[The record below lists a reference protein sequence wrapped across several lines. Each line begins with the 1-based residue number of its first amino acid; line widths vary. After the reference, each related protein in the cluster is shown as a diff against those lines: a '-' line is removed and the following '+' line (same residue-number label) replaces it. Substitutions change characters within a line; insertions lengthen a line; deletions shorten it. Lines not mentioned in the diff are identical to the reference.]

1 VKSRSKCSAPFGASG
16 SSEPAQPRF
25 SLSHPDP
32 DDGLSLDVPGY
43 TQDGARCVAV
53 LESVVK
59 SKKEKGWV
67 KVASVR

>member
-1 VKSRSKCSAPFGASG
+1 VATNG
-16 SSEPAQPRF
+16 EV
-25 SLSHPDP
+25 HPDF
-32 DDGLSLDVPGY
+32 L
-43 TQDGARCVAV
+43 DGARCVAV